1 MRTSEMTEPRNL
13 IVGLDLFRSSGG
25 PSKTIKAFR
34 DALDANVYSFVDPRQ
49 MAIEPFAVEGTI
61 GVPASSLP
69 LARQLRIPRLS
80 AARTFIKQITQSRFV
95 SCHSFYRYHN
105 FLVYRFWKQ
114 ARIPYWFVP
123 HGVLDPWVMTY
134 GSVQKKLFWQT
145 IGKRF
150 LADASTV
157 IFATEAERDKAAAQF
172 DLPAADVIPWP
183 VDLVDITYREDAR
196 RRIRQKLGIGED
208 DRVLLYFGRLHH
220 MKRPLETIEVVAKAG
235 IENLHLVI
243 VGNEHTVSFDDCR
256 RAARSG
262 NIQKCVHLV
271 GPVYG
276 ESKYDYLHASD
287 AYISLSHRENF
298 NHTAAESLA
307 AGLPVILSP
316 GNDLQSMLESA
327 NCSWGLPENT
337 VDDAVEMIRRFSKMD
352 ISEVR
357 AMGARGRKW
366 VGDNLSFNR
375 FAAKIR
381 AVADRCTKR
390 M

>member
-1 MRTSEMTEPRNL
+1 MIAERKSL
-13 IVGLDLFRSSGG
+13 IIALDLFPSSGG
-25 PSKTIKAFR
+25 PSKTIGAFR
-34 DALDANVYSFVDPRQ
+34 KALDADVLSFSDPRQ
-49 MAIEPFAVEGTI
+49 MAKEPFAIESTV
-61 GVPASSLP
+61 GVPACSMP
-69 LARQLRIPRLS
+69 IARQLRIPRSSAVRALS
-80 AARTFIKQITQSRFV
+80 EQISRSRLV

-105 FLVYRFWKQ
+105 FFVHRTCKK

-183 VDLVDITYREDAR
+183 VELVDITNREEAR

-220 MKRPLETIEVVAKAG
+220 MKRPLETIEVVAKTG

-262 NIQKCVHLV
+262 NIQKRVHLV

-316 GNDLQSMLESA
+316 GNDLQSMLA
-327 NCSWGLPENT
+327 AAKCSWGLLNNSL
-337 VDDAVEMIRRFSKMD
+337 DDAAEMLQRFAAKHT
-352 ISEVR
+352 SEVH
-357 AMGARGRKW
+357 AMGARGRQW
-366 VGDNLSFNR
+366 VQSNLAYDQFLER
-375 FAAKIR
+375 IR
-381 AVADRCTKR
+381 AVAERCAIGL
-390 M
+390 